1 MRCNFNR
8 FAVLAAG
15 LAIAACTTG
24 PAPTEVTRFHL
35 GTPIPKDSIMLV
47 PPAGTAAFGLEQQA
61 YAAAVGNELAAAGF
75 RPVIND
81 PRSAYIGVL
90 KVTQEVRPGLPKP
103 SPFRIGIGGG
113 TGGYSGGVG
122 GGVSLP
128 VGGSRTGDVRV
139 NEVSLQIK
147 RRSDE
152 TMIWEGRATNAAPAD
167 VPASNLAT
175 AVPGLAKALMA
186 NFPGASG
193 QTVQVKSPK

>member
-8 FAVLAAG
+8 FAVLALG
-15 LAIAACTTG
+15 LAIAGCATG

-35 GTPIPKDSIMLV
+35 GTPIPRDSIALV
-47 PPAGTAAFGLEQQA
+47 PPAGTATFGLEQQA
-61 YAAAVGNELAAAGF
+61 YAAAVSAELTAAGF
-75 RPVIND
+75 RPVIGD
-81 PRSAYIGVL
+81 SRTAYIGVL

-113 TGGYSGGVG
+113 TGGYNGGVG
-122 GGVSLP
+122 GNLSVPL
-128 VGGSRTGDVRV
+128 GGTRTGDVRV

-152 TMIWEGRATNAAPAD
+152 TMIWEGRASHAAPAD
-167 VPASNLAT
+167 EPASNLAT
-175 AVPGLAKALMA
+175 AVPGLAKALLT

-193 QTVQVKSPK
+193 QTIAVKSAR